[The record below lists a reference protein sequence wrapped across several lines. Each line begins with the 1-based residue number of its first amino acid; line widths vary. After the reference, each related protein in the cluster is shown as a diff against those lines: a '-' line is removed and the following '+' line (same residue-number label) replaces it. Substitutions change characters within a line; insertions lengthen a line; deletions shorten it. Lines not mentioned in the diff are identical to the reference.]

1 MYIDVRDNVLMT
13 VLRHWYRKK
22 KKKMKLTLVNV
33 FAKEL

>member
-22 KKKMKLTLVNV
+22 KKKNEADIGER
-33 FAKEL
+33 FC